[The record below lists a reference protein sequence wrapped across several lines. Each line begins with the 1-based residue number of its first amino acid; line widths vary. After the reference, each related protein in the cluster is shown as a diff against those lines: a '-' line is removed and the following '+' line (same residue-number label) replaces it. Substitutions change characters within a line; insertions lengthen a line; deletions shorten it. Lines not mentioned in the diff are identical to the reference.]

1 MLDDFLFPR
10 LGGDL
15 HADPYDGPSPV
26 EALLPVARQ
35 DPGEGREGRGAEP
48 EAEGPL
54 DRDGPGAVPERLSL
68 DEGPGRRS
76 LEQCS

>member
-35 DPGEGREGRGAEP
+35 DPGEA
-48 EAEGPL
+48 
-54 DRDGPGAVPERLSL
+54 LSL
-68 DEGPGRRS
+68 RLRGPWTVTG
-76 LEQCS
+76 LEQCLSG